1 MPNRESES
9 EYREIV
15 TSQAFKACTQKIN
28 EIEKFEQRAI
38 EKSEIVEILSSEV
51 KRISDII
58 EKLGHHAVTPDEK
71 NQIFHRLSQ
80 RGVEVG
86 EASVVLEGHDAA
98 KPWLGG
104 SDIKWVNWNNYESML
119 LQEGKSRTVID
130 EHRLVIDR
138 ALDLAGDPK
147 LGKRRARKGLIMG
160 NVQSG
165 KTLNFIGLINKALD
179 VGYHSIIVLGGH
191 MNELRRQAQSRID
204 DGVINLD
211 DIVDAFQTPDL
222 KVHSLTDENN
232 DFNRRT
238 LRGRINLASAPGI
251 YVIKKNVSILK
262 TVLEEIQRSQD
273 KAVLKL
279 PMLLIDDEADYASI
293 NTKFDAD
300 EYSTT
305 NQRIRDLLEAF
316 ETTTYVAYTATPFAN
331 VFIPYKQTVSGEF
344 DDDLFPA
351 DFMIRMPTPE
361 NYRGQEFFFPAEG
374 ELGTGPCRRIDPTE
388 LWSWLPL
395 KHKKDHEV
403 IGLMP
408 QLEEAVHHFVLAIA
422 IRQLRGQRDKHNTML
437 VNVSRF
443 NDVQKTVAEELLQSV
458 NNLINQ
464 CRSYGGLALNLAIE
478 QSPRLRSLRELF
490 DREFSSFE
498 FEFEQ
503 VLGVLHNDLVRHG
516 VEVELVN
523 GLVKNRIDSK
533 GSLSYEDHE
542 KNGYWVIA
550 VGGLKLSRGLTLEGL
565 TTSFFA
571 RNALAYD
578 TLTQMCRWF
587 GYRDG
592 YEDLCRLY
600 LLRESWEHYC
610 EVSHSIRELD
620 DELKTMRLVGGTP
633 SQFGLKVQTSDTA
646 LMITAKNKL
655 GTARTIDF
663 AYRLWASEVKA
674 LRSRDNAEHSQYVLE
689 RTLDFI
695 EVLYSDC
702 VSKPPLSNGSR
713 VFEDVEYSELI
724 KFLVDSRIPLSGRQR
739 MIEPLASAL
748 SAMEN
753 AGCAKPAVMLFS
765 RGHSRPVHPQIKSKN
780 VELRDGSHP
789 PPRLEVPLR
798 DGSSLIGIT
807 RTMSERNGEIFS
819 PNTLIGDSYDL
830 NLLFDVA
837 TNAQAREKYLEGP
850 LLVIYFYRA
859 LLKRGESPK
868 DGYRLAAEE
877 QPIHV
882 GYILHFPSKEAVGT
896 HIPQMETNQKYLV
909 NEVFQESL
917 DWSDVIDEDGE

>member
-1 MPNRESES
+1 MLSGESERA
-9 EYREIV
+9 YRETV
-15 TSQAFKACTQKIN
+15 TSQVFKACTQKIN
-28 EIEKFEQRAI
+28 EIEKFGQRAI
-38 EKSEIVEILSSEV
+38 EKDEIVEILDAEV

-58 EKLGHHAVTPDEK
+58 EGLGHQAVSLEEK

-86 EASVVLEGHDAA
+86 EESVVLEGNDAA
-98 KPWLGG
+98 KPWLRG
-104 SDIKWVNWNNYESML
+104 SDIRWVNWNNYESML
-119 LQEGKSRTVID
+119 LQEGKSRGVID

-147 LGKRRARKGLIMG
+147 LGPRPPRKGLIMG

-204 DGVINLD
+204 DGVIDLA
-211 DIVDAFQTPDL
+211 DIVDAFETPEF
-222 KVHSLTDENN
+222 KVHSLTDENS

-238 LRGRINLASAPGI
+238 IRGRINLASAPGI

-273 KAVLKL
+273 KSVLKL

-300 EYSTT
+300 EYSST
-305 NQRIRDLLEAF
+305 NKRIRDLLDAF

-331 VFIPYKQTVSGEF
+331 VFIPFKQTVSGDF
-344 DDDLFPA
+344 DDDLFPS

-361 NYRGQEFFFPAEG
+361 NYRGQDFFFPAEG
-374 ELGTGPCRRIDPTE
+374 ELETGPCRRIDPAE

-408 QLEEAVHHFVLAIA
+408 ELEEAVHHFVLAIA
-422 IRQLRGQRDKHNTML
+422 IRQLRGQANKHNTML

-443 NDVQKTVAEELLQSV
+443 NNVQKVVAEELFQSV
-458 NNLINQ
+458 NSLINQ
-464 CRSYGGLALNLAIE
+464 CRSYGGLAPSLAIQ
-478 QSPRLRSLRELF
+478 QSPRVRSLRDLYA
-490 DREFSSFE
+490 REFWSVE
-498 FEFEQ
+498 FEFDQ

-516 VEVELVN
+516 VEIELVN
-523 GLVKNRIDSK
+523 GLAKKSGLSN
-533 GSLSYEDHE
+533 GSLSYETHE
-542 KNGYWVIA
+542 ENGYWVIA

-571 RNALAYD
+571 RNAMAYD

-592 YEDLCRLY
+592 YEDVCRLY
-600 LLRESWEHYC
+600 LLRESYEHYC

-620 DELKTMRLVGGTP
+620 DELKTMKLVGGTP
-633 SQFGLKVQTSDTA
+633 AQFGLKVQTSDTA

-655 GTARTIDF
+655 GTAKTIDF
-663 AYRLWASEVKA
+663 TYRLWADEVKA
-674 LRSRDNAEHSQYVLE
+674 LRSRDDPKHSQYVMD
-689 RTLDFI
+689 RTFEFI
-695 EVLYSDC
+695 EVLNSDC
-702 VSKPPLSNGSR
+702 LSMPRLSNGSR
-713 VFEDVEYSELI
+713 VFAEVSYSDLT

-739 MIEPLASAL
+739 TIEPLASAL
-748 SAMEN
+748 SAMD
-753 AGCAKPAVMLFS
+753 AADCVKPMVILFS
-765 RGHSRPVHPQIKSKN
+765 RSGSQRPHTKISN
-780 VELRDGSHP
+780 VELKDGGHP
-789 PPRLEVPLR
+789 PPLLEVPLR
-798 DGSSLIGIT
+798 DGSSLNAIT
-807 RTMSERNGEIFS
+807 RTMSERGGEIFS
-819 PNTLIGDSYDL
+819 PNVLIGDGNDL
-830 NLLFDVA
+830 SLVFDDVE
-837 TNAQAREKYLEGP
+837 TNAQARERYLKGP

-859 LLKRGESPK
+859 LLKKGEYAK

-877 QPIHV
+877 QPVHV
-882 GYILHFPSKEAVGT
+882 GYRLHFPSKEAVKVD
-896 HIPQMETNQKYLV
+896 IPQMETNQKYLV

-917 DWSDVIDEDGE
+917 DWGDALEEDEE

>member
-1 MPNRESES
+1 MHSGESERA
-9 EYREIV
+9 YRETV
-15 TSQAFKACTQKIN
+15 TSQVYKACTQKIN
-28 EIEKFEQRAI
+28 ETEKFGQRAI
-38 EKSEIVEILSSEV
+38 EKGEIVEILDAEV

-58 EKLGHHAVTPDEK
+58 ERLGHQAVSLDEK
-71 NQIFHRLSQ
+71 NQIFQTLSL

-86 EASVVLEGHDAA
+86 EESVVLEGKDAA
-98 KPWLGG
+98 KPWLRR
-104 SDIKWVNWNNYESML
+104 SEIKWLKWNNYESML
-119 LQEGKSRTVID
+119 LQEGKSRSVID

-138 ALDLAGDPK
+138 ALDLAGNPK
-147 LGKRRARKGLIMG
+147 LGPRRPRKGLIMG

-204 DGVINLD
+204 DGVINLE
-211 DIVDAFQTPDL
+211 DIVDAFETPDL
-222 KVHSLTDENN
+222 KVHSLTDENS

-238 LRGRINLASAPGI
+238 IRGRINLASAPGI

-273 KAVLKL
+273 KSVLKL

-300 EYSTT
+300 EYSST
-305 NQRIRDLLEAF
+305 NQRIRDLLDAF

-331 VFIPYKQTVSGEF
+331 VFIPYKQTVSGDF
-344 DDDLFPA
+344 DDDLFPS

-361 NYRGQEFFFPAEG
+361 NYRGQDFFFPAEG
-374 ELGTGPCRRIDPTE
+374 ELGTGPCRRIDSAE

-422 IRQLRGQRDKHNTML
+422 IRQLRGQANKHNTML

-443 NDVQKTVAEELLQSV
+443 NDVQKTVAEELFQSV

-464 CRSYGGLALNLAIE
+464 CRSYGGLLPDLAIQ
-478 QSPRLRSLRELF
+478 QSPRLRSLRDLYA
-490 DREFSSFE
+490 REFSSLE
-498 FEFEQ
+498 FEFDQ
-503 VLGVLHNDLVRHG
+503 VLGVLHDDLVRHG
-516 VEVELVN
+516 IEIELVN
-523 GLVKNRIDSK
+523 GLLKKSALSN
-533 GSLSYEDHE
+533 GSLSYETHE
-542 KNGYWVIA
+542 ESGYWVIA

-571 RNALAYD
+571 RNAMAYD

-592 YEDLCRLY
+592 YEDVCRLY

-610 EVSHSIRELD
+610 EVSHSICELD
-620 DELKTMRLVGGTP
+620 DELKTMKLVGGTP
-633 SQFGLKVQTSDTA
+633 AQFGLKVQTSDTA

-655 GTARTIDF
+655 GTARTMDF
-663 AYRLWASEVKA
+663 TYRLWAEEVKA
-674 LRSRDNAEHSQYVLE
+674 LRSRDNVKHTQHVMG

-695 EVLYSDC
+695 DILNSDC
-702 VSKPPLSNGSR
+702 VSLPCLSNGSR
-713 VFEDVEYSELI
+713 VFAEVSYSDLS

-739 MIEPLASAL
+739 TVEPLASAL
-748 SAMEN
+748 SALD
-753 AGCAKPAVMLFS
+753 AADCAKPMVILFS
-765 RGHSRPVHPQIKSKN
+765 RSDSQRPHTQISN
-780 VELRDGSHP
+780 VELKDGSHP
-789 PPRLEVPLR
+789 SPLFKVPLR
-798 DGSSLIGIT
+798 DGSSLNGIT
-807 RTMSERNGEIFS
+807 RTMSERDGEIFS
-819 PNTLIGDSYDL
+819 PQVLIGDGNDL
-830 NLLFDVA
+830 RLVFDGVE
-837 TNAQAREKYLEGP
+837 TNAQARERYLKGP

-859 LLKRGESPK
+859 LLKKGEYAK

-882 GYILHFPSKEAVGT
+882 GYCLHFPSKEAVKAY
-896 HIPQMETNQKYLV
+896 IPQMETNQKYLV

-917 DWSDVIDEDGE
+917 DWGDAIEEDEE